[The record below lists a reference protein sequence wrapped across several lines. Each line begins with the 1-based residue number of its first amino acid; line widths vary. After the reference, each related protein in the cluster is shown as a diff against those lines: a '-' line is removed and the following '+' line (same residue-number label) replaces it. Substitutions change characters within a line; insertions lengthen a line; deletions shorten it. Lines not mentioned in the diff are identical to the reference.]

1 VLNGKFL
8 LAFAYYVFWTL
19 FSKRFVVDPINDH
32 DNADAM
38 DVIIIISKNHTHATR
53 TRHTRAGNLL
63 LLLVLCIHSLTSS
76 LSLSLSLSLSP
87 FACSKSDEDLNFF
100 KVRKYRTCCFCA
112 L

>member
-1 VLNGKFL
+1 MLNGKFL

-76 LSLSLSLSLSP
+76 LFSSLSP

-100 KVRKYRTCCFCA
+100 KVIRKYLVLVFDFLC